1 MEQLTEATQNI
12 DHSSAQIV
20 TVCKTIEDISF
31 QTNILALNASVE
43 AARAGA
49 AGKGFSVVA
58 EEVRNLAVKSAEAVQ
73 NTDRLINRSIKDV
86 KTGKDST
93 NLAVSAMQI
102 INDCIQSIKKLMDE
116 IAAASVQQ
124 SDMIVSVE
132 NGIKE
137 ISTVVQTNSAA
148 AEKSASISKE
158 LSAQAR
164 TLNSLISRFR
174 IQ

>member
-73 NTDRLINRSIKDV
+73 NTDRLISRSI
-86 KTGKDST
+86 KDST

-158 LSAQAR
+158 LSAQTR

>member
-73 NTDRLINRSIKDV
+73 NTDRLISRSIKDV
-86 KTGKDST
+86 KTGKYST

-137 ISTVVQTNSAA
+137 ISTVVQTNSVA